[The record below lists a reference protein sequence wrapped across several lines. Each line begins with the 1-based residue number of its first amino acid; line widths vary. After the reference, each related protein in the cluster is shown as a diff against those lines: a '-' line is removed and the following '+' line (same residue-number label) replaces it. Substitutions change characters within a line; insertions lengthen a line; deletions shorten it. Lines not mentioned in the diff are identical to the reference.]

1 MTIHTPRLAGALS
14 VTLLSIALAACGG
27 ATPSASV
34 APTTA
39 GTPAPGSV
47 GPDAS
52 PSAAASPSAGSAATP
67 AGSLATTGRIVVADK
82 GFALTLPDGWTRV
95 DITPEALEAAMAAS
109 ELDPALA
116 AQYEA
121 QIKSLLGTG
130 LSIFAFGPDP
140 SAGTQVTVLALPG
153 MGLSLDL
160 LDQINKS
167 QLENL
172 AEGEIVSERVTLP
185 AGDAIH
191 YRYALGVEGTGGA
204 TLDQYFILAGSNQLV
219 MTATNA
225 SEADAKAIANSV
237 EVLP

>member
-1 MTIHTPRLAGALS
+1 MTIHTRRLAGALS
-14 VTLLSIALAACGG
+14 IMLLSISLAACGNS
-27 ATPSASV
+27 APSASG

-39 GTPAPGSV
+39 ATSAPPSV
-47 GPDAS
+47 GPE
-52 PSAAASPSAGSAATP
+52 PSPSAGAATP
-67 AGSLATTGRIVVADK
+67 VATPAASLATTGRIVVADK

-95 DITPEALEAAMAAS
+95 DITPEALEAAMEAS

-160 LDQINKS
+160 LDQINQS
-167 QLENL
+167 QLENM
-172 AEGEIVSERVTLP
+172 AEGDIVSERITLP

-191 YRYALGVEGTGGA
+191 YRYRLGVEGTGGA
-204 TLDQYFILAGSNQLV
+204 TLDQYFVLVGANQLV
-219 MTATNA
+219 VTATNA
-225 SEADAKAIANSV
+225 TETDARAIADSI
-237 EVLP
+237 EVVD

>member
-1 MTIHTPRLAGALS
+1 MTNQTLRLRGALS
-14 VTLLSIALAACGG
+14 ITLLAIALAACGG
-27 ATPSASV
+27 STPSTPTVGPVTGATPV
-34 APTTA
+34 PTAA
-39 GTPAPGSV
+39 GPE
-47 GPDAS
+47 AS
-52 PSAAASPSAGSAATP
+52 PTAAGAATP

-95 DITPEALEAAMAAS
+95 DVTPEALEAAMEAS
-109 ELDPALA
+109 DLDPALA

-140 SAGTQVTVLALPG
+140 SKGTQVTVLALPG

-172 AEGEIVSERVTLP
+172 AEGDIVSERITLP

-219 MTATNA
+219 VTATNA
-225 SEADAKAIANSV
+225 SETDAKAIANSV
-237 EVLP
+237 EVVN